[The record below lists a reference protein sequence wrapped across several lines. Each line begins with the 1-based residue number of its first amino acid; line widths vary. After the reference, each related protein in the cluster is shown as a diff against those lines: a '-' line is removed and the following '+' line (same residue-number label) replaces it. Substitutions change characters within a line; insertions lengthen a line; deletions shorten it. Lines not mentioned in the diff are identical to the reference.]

1 MLKEDVSRGTATQRN
16 EAGRR
21 QPAEV
26 KSSPTVLLPAAG
38 NQYGKEVNV
47 LKREAAFLARSPRF
61 GGRVGLNASAW
72 LWTFLF
78 FKKREKRNFIFF

>member
-1 MLKEDVSRGTATQRN
+1 MPLLSWMLKEDMSRVTATQRN

-47 LKREAAFLARSPRF
+47 LK
-61 GGRVGLNASAW
+61 
-72 LWTFLF
+72 
-78 FKKREKRNFIFF
+78 KKRHFLPDHQDLEGELD